1 MPRLSKHER
10 IFFKQNVILAYLKI
24 EKIRYRAT
32 MKKIISILAAT
43 MWVLSMAPAALATT
57 ADVPEVLTQPSII
70 SKKALH
76 GVILAIANAGPRL
89 VAVGE
94 RGTVLLSDDAGI
106 TWRQV
111 TTPVQVSLV
120 AVQFVNANIGWAV
133 GNLGVVLHT
142 TDGGETWGKQLDG
155 IQAADIVAKAAST
168 PEEQTAA
175 QHLVN
180 DGPDKPF
187 LDLYFQDEL
196 NGYIIGAY
204 NLIFKTTD
212 GGKSWQSWQT
222 HVTNPKGMH
231 WYGLRPAGNAL
242 FLVGEQGM
250 LLRSTDHGETFKPMD
265 SPYKGSFFGLVASK
279 GGQVVIYGLR
289 GNAFWSGNQGRTW
302 KKIDTKIEV
311 TFADGI
317 ELSDD
322 SLALVSQA
330 GDVLISHNHGQDFQ
344 LLPGQAPLPIAAIG
358 QANDGSLIL
367 AGLRGIKR
375 IAPSV
380 GIAIK

>member
-10 IFFKQNVILAYLKI
+10 IFFNKHVILVYFKI

-32 MKKIISILAAT
+32 MKKIISMLAT
-43 MWVLSMAPAALATT
+43 SMWVLLTAPVVLAAPL
-57 ADVPEVLTQPSII
+57 DVPEVLTQPSII

-76 GVILAIANAGPRL
+76 GVMLAIANAGPRL

-94 RGTVLLSDDAGI
+94 RGTVLLSDDAGN

-120 AVQFVNANIGWAV
+120 AVQFINAKSGWAV

-142 TDGGETWGKQLDG
+142 TDGGETWSKQLDG
-155 IQAADIVAKAAST
+155 IRAADIVAKAAST

-212 GGKSWQSWQT
+212 GGKSWQSWQK
-222 HVTNPKGMH
+222 HVTNPKGLH
-231 WYGLRPAGNAL
+231 LYGLRPAGGTL
-242 FLVGEQGM
+242 FLVGEQGI
-250 LLRSTDHGETFKPMD
+250 LFRSTDHGETFKPID

-279 GGQVVIYGLR
+279 SGQIVIYGLR

-302 KKIDTKIEV
+302 KKIDTRLEV

-317 ELSDD
+317 ELSDG

-344 LLPGQAPLPIAAIG
+344 LLPGQAHLPIAAIG

-375 IAPSV
+375 IAPPD

>member
-1 MPRLSKHER
+1 
-10 IFFKQNVILAYLKI
+10 
-24 EKIRYRAT
+24 
-32 MKKIISILAAT
+32 
-43 MWVLSMAPAALATT
+43 
-57 ADVPEVLTQPSII
+57 
-70 SKKALH
+70 
-76 GVILAIANAGPRL
+76 
-89 VAVGE
+89 
-94 RGTVLLSDDAGI
+94 
-106 TWRQV
+106 
-111 TTPVQVSLV
+111 
-120 AVQFVNANIGWAV
+120 
-133 GNLGVVLHT
+133 VVLHT
-142 TDGGETWGKQLDG
+142 TDGGETWSKQLDG
-155 IQAADIVAKAAST
+155 IRAADIVAKAAST

-204 NLIFKTTD
+204 NLIFKTAD
-212 GGKSWQSWQT
+212 GGKSWQSWQK
-222 HVTNPKGMH
+222 HVTNPKGLH
-231 WYGLRPAGNAL
+231 LYGLRPAGGTL
-242 FLVGEQGM
+242 FLVGEQGI
-250 LLRSTDHGETFKPMD
+250 LFRSTDHGETFKPID

-279 GGQVVIYGLR
+279 SGQIVIYGLR

-302 KKIDTKIEV
+302 KKIDTRLEV

-317 ELSDD
+317 ELSDG

-358 QANDGSLIL
+358 QANDGSLML

-375 IAPSV
+375 IAPPA

>member
-1 MPRLSKHER
+1 
-10 IFFKQNVILAYLKI
+10 
-24 EKIRYRAT
+24 
-32 MKKIISILAAT
+32 MKKIISILATT
-43 MWVLSMAPAALATT
+43 MWVLLTVPTALAAP
-57 ADVPEVLTQPSII
+57 ADVPEVLTQPSVI

-76 GVILAIANAGPRL
+76 GVMLAIANAGPRL

-94 RGTVLLSDDAGI
+94 RGTVLLSDDAGK

-111 TTPVQVSLV
+111 TTPIQVSLV
-120 AVQFVNANIGWAV
+120 AVQFVNANTGWAV

-142 TDGGETWGKQLDG
+142 TDGGETWSKQLDG
-155 IQAADIVAKAAST
+155 IQAADIVAKEAST

-175 QHLVN
+175 QRLVK

-187 LDLYFQDEL
+187 LDLYFQDEM

-212 GGKSWQSWQT
+212 GGKSWQSWQK
-222 HVTNPKGMH
+222 HVMNPKEMH

-250 LLRSTDHGETFKPMD
+250 LLRSTDHGETFKQIA

-289 GNAFWSGNQGRTW
+289 GNAFWSGDQGRTW

-311 TFADGI
+311 TIADGI
-317 ELSDD
+317 ELSDG

-330 GDVLISHNHGQDFQ
+330 GDVLISQNHGQGFQ
-344 LLPGQAPLPIAAIG
+344 LQPRQELLPIATIA
-358 QANDGSLIL
+358 QASDGSLIV

-375 IAPSV
+375 IAPPA
-380 GIAIK
+380 GIANK